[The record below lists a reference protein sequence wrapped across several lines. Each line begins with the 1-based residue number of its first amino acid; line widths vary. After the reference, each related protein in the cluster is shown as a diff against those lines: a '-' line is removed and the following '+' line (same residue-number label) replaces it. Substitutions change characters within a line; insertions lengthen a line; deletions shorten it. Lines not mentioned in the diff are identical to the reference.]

1 LNRST
6 CGMNRLIINPEK
18 SALINVPIPIAPSK
32 KKASVTKTMLIS
44 AREYIKSLPVN
55 FETTSIVPSS
65 GFGAIDDC
73 KYKAD
78 LRQVKK
84 NASVTKT
91 MLISAREYIKSLPFN
106 FETTSIVPSSG
117 FGAIDDC
124 KYKAVPR
131 HVKKR
136 PNP

>member
-1 LNRST
+1 NVTGVQTCALPICST
-6 CGMNRLIINPEK
+6 CGKNKLIINPEK

-73 KYKAD
+73 KYKA
-78 LRQVKK
+78 
-84 NASVTKT
+84 
-91 MLISAREYIKSLPFN
+91 
-106 FETTSIVPSSG
+106 
-117 FGAIDDC
+117 
-124 KYKAVPR
+124 VPR

-136 PNP
+136 PKP

>member
-1 LNRST
+1 QYIVTNFIYIFLLTHST
-6 CGMNRLIINPEK
+6 CNKNKLINNLEKSELII
-18 SALINVPIPIAPSK
+18 VPIPNAPTK

-44 AREYIKSLPVN
+44 ALEYIKSLPV
-55 FETTSIVPSS
+55 
-65 GFGAIDDC
+65 
-73 KYKAD
+73 
-78 LRQVKK
+78 
-84 NASVTKT
+84 
-91 MLISAREYIKSLPFN
+91 N

-136 PNP
+136 P